1 MFIAGYTTLS
11 HRTDLGYFSE
21 ALSTRDADDI
31 DGIPEARDWRLV
43 VARRAEECSIP
54 EPEDS
59 APNQPDRLIESR
71 DTQLV
76 MCC

>member
-1 MFIAGYTTLS
+1 MFMRDIQLYPRRSDMGYS
-11 HRTDLGYFSE
+11 SE

-43 VARRAEECSIP
+43 VARRGEECSIP